1 MARDPIGPR
10 VSAPGAPLAVS
21 LWMGA
26 VVASATLALMAAP
39 VLAPSIARDL
49 DLSPEW
55 VGL

>member
-49 DLSPEW
+49 DLSPE
-55 VGL
+55 